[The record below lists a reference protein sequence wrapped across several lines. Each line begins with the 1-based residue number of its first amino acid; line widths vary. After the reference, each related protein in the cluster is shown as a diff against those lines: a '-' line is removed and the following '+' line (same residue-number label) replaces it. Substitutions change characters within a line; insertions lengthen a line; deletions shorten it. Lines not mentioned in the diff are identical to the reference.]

1 MSYLLTE
8 IALEML
14 GYKFYDTNGVFHLT
28 NFQQSVSAA
37 QADIHPDEP
46 SLLEFIDQPSS
57 SEPEQNGHNK
67 KSTTTNGVTSSGPS
81 TSSSASSSISV
92 DLHRT
97 PVRALAKI
105 IEMKN
110 EKAVNGRE
118 PPELRLQDNAAAVQS
133 SAHVF
138 PKSSANTRRTP
149 ARALAKIMDYES
161 FNIRNQ
167 ITQRLEASLRKNVA
181 TNQIEY
187 MKHCLIE
194 EKRKVLRDANEM
206 QKFRQFLEERMR
218 RIDSRPYDT
227 YVRTFGV
234 E

>member
-57 SEPEQNGHNK
+57 SDPEQNGHNK
-67 KSTTTNGVTSSGPS
+67 KSTTTNGVTTSVPS
-81 TSSSASSSISV
+81 TSASASSSLSV

-105 IEMKN
+105 IELKN
-110 EKAVNGRE
+110 EKAVNGHE
-118 PPELRLQDNAAAVQS
+118 MPQPKLQDSASTVQGA
-133 SAHVF
+133 AHVL
-138 PKSSANTRRTP
+138 PKSHTNIRRTP
-149 ARALAKIMDYES
+149 ARALAKIMNYES
-161 FNIRNQ
+161 CNIRNQ
-167 ITQRLEASLRKNVA
+167 ISQRLESSLRKNVT
-181 TNQIEY
+181 TNQEEY

-194 EKRKVLRDANEM
+194 EKRKVLRDASEM
-206 QKFRQFLEERMR
+206 QKFRQFLEERLR
-218 RIDSRPYDT
+218 LIDSRPYDT

>member
-28 NFQQSVSAA
+28 NFQQSMSAA

-46 SLLEFIDQPSS
+46 SLLEFIDQPSG

-67 KSTTTNGVTSSGPS
+67 SAGSNGVTSTSPS
-81 TSSSASSSISV
+81 TSAAAKSSISI
-92 DLHRT
+92 DLHRA
-97 PVRALAKI
+97 PVRALPKMM
-105 IEMKN
+105 EGKN
-110 EKAVNGRE
+110 EKAVNGHE
-118 PPELRLQDNAAAVQS
+118 QQQTRLQDAGAQS
-133 SAHVF
+133 SSSVVL
-138 PKSSANTRRTP
+138 PKTSSNPRRTP
-149 ARALAKIMDYES
+149 ARALAKIMNYES

-167 ITQRLEASLRKNVA
+167 ISQRLEAALRKNVA
-181 TNQIEY
+181 TNQEEY
-187 MKHCLIE
+187 LKHCLVE
-194 EKRKVLRDANEM
+194 EEQNIIKDAQEM
-206 QKFRQFLEERMR
+206 QKFRQFLEERLR

-234 E
+234 D

>member
-57 SEPEQNGHNK
+57 SEPELNGHNNITG
-67 KSTTTNGVTSSGPS
+67 SNGVTSTSPS
-81 TSSSASSSISV
+81 TSAASTSSISI
-92 DLHRT
+92 DQHRA
-97 PVRALAKI
+97 PVRALAKSM
-105 IEMKN
+105 EVKN
-110 EKAVNGRE
+110 EKALNGHE
-118 PPELRLQDNAAAVQS
+118 QQQTRLQDADAQS
-133 SAHVF
+133 SSSIVL
-138 PKSSANTRRTP
+138 PKTNTNPRRTP
-149 ARALAKIMDYES
+149 ARALAKIMNYES

-167 ITQRLEASLRKNVA
+167 ISQRLEAALRKNVA
-181 TNQIEY
+181 TNQEKFL
-187 MKHCLIE
+187 KHCLGEE
-194 EKRKVLRDANEM
+194 EKKLFKDAQEM
-206 QKFRQFLEERMR
+206 QEFRQFLEGCLR

-234 E
+234 D